1 MFQTD
6 KNKGQPPKKVRR
18 EENATRD
25 DKTAIIDGC
34 KEKLEGRKKL
44 PQNWICAIPNLLC
57 CNLG

>member
-6 KNKGQPPKKVRR
+6 KTKGQPPKKVRK

-25 DKTAIIDGC
+25 DKTAIIEGC

-44 PQNWICAIPNLLC
+44 P
-57 CNLG
+57 